1 MQLEV
6 TVPEVFNIFKEI
18 SEAPEKLFDMMRLD
32 LREMAGDTLTA
43 LMEWE
48 LTLHLGRKRYERR
61 EGGSNHRN
69 GSYPRRFTMKG
80 IGEVEIKVPRD
91 RQGTFKTAIL
101 PKGRQYEEALAQD
114 FPALCGRPQQP
125 QCGPA
130 LPAAGGPHALPHGD
144 QQCQQRLA

>member
-18 SEAPEKLFDMMRLD
+18 SEAPEKLVDLMRLD

-43 LMEWE
+43 LMAGE

-69 GSYPRRFTMKG
+69 GSSPRRFTMKG

-91 RQGTFKTAIL
+91 RQGTFKCDL
-101 PKGRQYEEALAQD
+101 PFSGCTFGAGAPARPEQIRVRKRWVAREPQLA
-114 FPALCGRPQQP
+114 RPP
-125 QCGPA
+125 
-130 LPAAGGPHALPHGD
+130 
-144 QQCQQRLA
+144 